1 MMCPRL
7 LHRGVRAALEPNSC
21 GEPMMS
27 IRSLSTTP
35 LSDLD
40 ARAAELEERERAVAA
55 REQLIQSLER
65 RLDDSRRRLEERL
78 AQVKD
83 RNAFAPVQFTA
94 VQFRVP
100 SVDDG
105 YFDAGSNVDEDE
117 WWSRQLGR
125 RKPSL
130 AA

>member
-1 MMCPRL
+1 MMT
-7 LHRGVRAALEPNSC
+7 
-21 GEPMMS
+21 
-27 IRSLSTTP
+27 IRSLSATP

-55 REQLIQSLER
+55 REQLIQALER

-78 AQVKD
+78 EQVKD
-83 RNAFAPVQFTA
+83 RSAFAPVQFTA
-94 VQFRVP
+94 VEFRVP
-100 SVDDG
+100 AVDEG
-105 YFDAGSNVDEDE
+105 YFDAGSAVDEDE
-117 WWSRQLGR
+117 WWSRQLGN